1 MKKDTI
7 YYHHTRRS
15 RKKKTNY
22 PTKSTKN
29 NEELKELRAAE
40 KSRIQEEFKVQMG
53 LNIDKPLSSC
63 GSTNDGNTA
72 RRFFR
77 DFEITSKITGIDKE
91 LLRRVNTIL
100 MALNSKHKINGN
112 RFGEYTSEIS
122 KLLVSL
128 YPWRELTPTVHKVL
142 CHGQIIIE
150 SNILPLGELTEEA
163 QEARNRDFKH
173 VQLFSSRKCSRQS
186 QNEDIF
192 NSLLLSSDPVLS
204 TMRKRWICYETL
216 SSQNK
221 EDLKDLYYL
230 LDMYTDMTDYFI
242 ENK

>member
-1 MKKDTI
+1 MLELGL
-7 YYHHTRRS
+7 S
-15 RKKKTNY
+15 RNKYQILRKALHEKGHNILPSYKAIQEKKTNY

-128 YPWRELTPTVHKVL
+128 YPWRELN
-142 CHGQIIIE
+142 Q
-150 SNILPLGELTEEA
+150 
-163 QEARNRDFKH
+163 Q
-173 VQLFSSRKCSRQS
+173 
-186 QNEDIF
+186 
-192 NSLLLSSDPVLS
+192 
-204 TMRKRWICYETL
+204 
-216 SSQNK
+216 
-221 EDLKDLYYL
+221 
-230 LDMYTDMTDYFI
+230 YTKYCVMV
-242 ENK
+242 K

>member
-1 MKKDTI
+1 MEIDLGNI
-7 YYHHTRRS
+7 H
-15 RKKKTNY
+15 
-22 PTKSTKN
+22 
-29 NEELKELRAAE
+29 LKFL
-40 KSRIQEEFKVQMG
+40 K
-53 LNIDKPLSSC
+53 
-63 GSTNDGNTA
+63 
-72 RRFFR
+72 
-77 DFEITSKITGIDKE
+77 
-91 LLRRVNTIL
+91 
-100 MALNSKHKINGN
+100 
-112 RFGEYTSEIS
+112 
-122 KLLVSL
+122 
-128 YPWRELTPTVHKVL
+128 ELTPTVHKVL